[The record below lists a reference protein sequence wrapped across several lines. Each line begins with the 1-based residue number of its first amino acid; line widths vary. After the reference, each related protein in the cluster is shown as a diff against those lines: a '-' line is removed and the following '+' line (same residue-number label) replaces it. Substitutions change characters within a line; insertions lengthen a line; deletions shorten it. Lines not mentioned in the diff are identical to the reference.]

1 MRVRQVFG
9 SIALSVML
17 VSGGIVGWSPASQA
31 TSTTPT
37 VAVTASNLPTV
48 GLSPAP
54 TGPLTTSS
62 ISCPT
67 SGWCAAIGQYPS
79 TAGANL
85 FVGTLQGSTWSVQ
98 TLSLANLVPPV
109 STFGLGTL
117 YGTQYPFIHL
127 SCPTETYC
135 EAVGEYGGAQGPLS
149 IFSVTLSNGHW
160 TVQNEA
166 ALSASGTP
174 TIVTGLSC
182 PAVGSCVGSGI
193 VIIDNLSY
201 SNYVANLSDGTWT
214 AVLLGSVVTPPQG
227 VVNEV
232 TLLGAL
238 LTSESMSCVTI
249 TSCEMV
255 GLDASGG
262 FSASQG
268 PDGQWSSSS
277 LPRIGPP
284 TDMVIPLGISCPAV
298 GDCVT
303 VGTELGTNTSGYI
316 GTLTSATWSAST
328 LSVDG
333 SADAAAISVSCAAVG
348 HCVLSGEVSINN
360 SSNGAFIAQLAN
372 GSWTNEKVP
381 TTNLTPT
388 PDQLWPVSLSCSSLQ
403 RCVAVGTAIGG
414 GSALP
419 LYSFAVVV
427 LSPPLAPNH
436 VSAKPSNG
444 AAQVSWTAS
453 SEATRYVATA
463 SPGGKYCTTTTT
475 SCVISGLNNGTRYV
489 VSVSASNSAGNSLAS
504 SSTSVTPMAPMAPT
518 TTTVPTVSIALANT
532 GTNSS
537 ALIVVAL
544 ALLGLGAGLFAVVR
558 QRRSRS

>member
-62 ISCPT
+62 ISC
-67 SGWCAAIGQYPS
+67 PS

-518 TTTVPTVSIALANT
+518 TTTVPTVSIALANP

-544 ALLGLGAGLFAVVR
+544 ALLGLGAGLFAVAR